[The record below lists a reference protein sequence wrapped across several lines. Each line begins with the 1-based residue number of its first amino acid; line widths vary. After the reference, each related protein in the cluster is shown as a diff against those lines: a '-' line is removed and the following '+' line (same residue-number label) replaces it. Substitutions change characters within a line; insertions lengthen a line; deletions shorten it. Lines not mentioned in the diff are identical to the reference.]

1 MVCLFNPLLIFV
13 KRIIFSL
20 LSDLH
25 VQYHIFF
32 QRRLFGRSS
41 DSVWPRKL
49 LLSLARHRPPSPPQ
63 PASAPQQA
71 PHPPTHHPK
80 CTIGLANLPLGLSGR
95 TLKFRF
101 LRLHGPN
108 FYGPLKHHRN
118 SPGFSGTV
126 AVPWGWW
133 HMEAGLQLDESFRVT
148 HIPSLA

>member
-1 MVCLFNPLLIFV
+1 MCNITYFSNVGYLVGQVTVCDPGSYCCPLLGT
-13 KRIIFSL
+13 
-20 LSDLH
+20 
-25 VQYHIFF
+25 
-32 QRRLFGRSS
+32 GR
-41 DSVWPRKL
+41 PPT
-49 LLSLARHRPPSPPQ
+49 RPPSPPQ

-133 HMEAGLQLDESFRVT
+133 HLEAGLQLDESFRVT